1 MEDCKVSVK
10 NFTAEDQL
18 AEVERLIEAARL
30 DGRPAPGSAEER
42 TFHILKSIAAEIKG
56 RIPPAAGRA
65 LDALQ
70 EEVDNVA
77 DTKTRAGYD
86 MAALATLGETLMG
99 RWPTARQA
107 LELMRDAELQAR
119 RTA

>member
-1 MEDCKVSVK
+1 MSVK

-56 RIPPAAGRA
+56 RVPPAAARA
-65 LDALQ
+65 LEALQ
-70 EEVDNVA
+70 DEIDGVA
-77 DTKTRAGYD
+77 DTKTKNGY
-86 MAALATLGETLMG
+86 MPAALARLGEELIG
-99 RWPTARQA
+99 RWPTTRQA
-107 LELMRDAELQAR
+107 LELMRDTELRAR
-119 RTA
+119 REHQ